1 MADAWRVLLVERD
14 QATRDK
20 IREELARD
28 PTLTLEAET
37 GDEVAAVMLA
47 EQHKFDIVLLELA
60 LRKFTAA
67 TVATLVRKSCPLA
80 KIILLT
86 DSSLNDMQAQAPSLS
101 FASAF
106 LSKDEIPTRLLP
118 LLRSL
123 RGSKDP
129 QTQ

>member
-1 MADAWRVLLVERD
+1 MADALRVLVVERD
-14 QATRDK
+14 RATRDK

-60 LRKFTAA
+60 LRKFAAA
-67 TVATLVRKSCPLA
+67 TVATLVKKSCPLA
-80 KIILLT
+80 KIVLLT
-86 DSSLNDMQAQAPSLS
+86 DTSSEGMQTQAPSLS

-106 LSKDEIPTRLLP
+106 LRKDEIPARLLP
-118 LLRSL
+118 LIHSL
-123 RGSKDP
+123 
-129 QTQ
+129 

>member
-1 MADAWRVLLVERD
+1 MADVLRVLVVERD

-20 IREELARD
+20 IRQELARD
-28 PTLTLEAET
+28 PNLALEAET

-47 EQHKFDIVLLELA
+47 EQHKFDIVLLELE

-80 KIILLT
+80 KIVLLT
-86 DSSLNDMQAQAPSLS
+86 DSSLDGMQAQAPFLS

-106 LSKDEIPTRLLP
+106 LSKDEIPTRLLS
-118 LLRSL
+118 LLRALEGGKS
-123 RGSKDP
+123 P
-129 QTQ
+129 QGK